1 MKEYEF
7 EVEFTTTM
15 TFTIEADSLEEAVEK
30 LEDEAREE
38 NLGSGAHCDLIEAV
52 YTETGEKYF
61 FA

>member
-38 NLGSGAHCDLIEAV
+38 DLGSGAHCDLIEAV
-52 YTETGEKYF
+52 YTETSEKYF

>member
-15 TFTIEADSLEEAVEK
+15 TFTIEADSYEEAVKK

-52 YTETGEKYF
+52 YTETGEKHF
-61 FA
+61 FG